1 MTCGVLPWVETGS
14 YVSGS
19 SRRGSPVCPAF
30 SELSSRGTGCSTRAR
45 TLVAMKRAVR
55 TTEPLR
61 VTSLTSTTPRRT
73 AVSTRRP
80 ALLATTS

>member
-1 MTCGVLPWVETGS
+1 
-14 YVSGS
+14 
-19 SRRGSPVCPAF
+19 
-30 SELSSRGTGCSTRAR
+30 
-45 TLVAMKRAVR
+45 MKRAVR
-55 TTEPLR
+55 TTDPFR